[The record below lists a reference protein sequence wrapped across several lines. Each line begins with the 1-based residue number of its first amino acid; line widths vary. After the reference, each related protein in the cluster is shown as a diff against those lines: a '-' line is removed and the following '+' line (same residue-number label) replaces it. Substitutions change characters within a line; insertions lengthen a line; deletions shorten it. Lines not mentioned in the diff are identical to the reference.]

1 MSPAKKDRKN
11 QSEVEKNVRAADG
24 SPRIGAAGFAAAI
37 ADALH
42 REFDGSGSA
51 IKTIVGLTAAN
62 ERAVKNWYQ
71 GRNGPSGAFLVLLC
85 RHSDHVL
92 EAVLLL
98 SGRQDLVT
106 AKKLVDAKGKLR
118 EMLTL
123 IDELETSERM

>member
-1 MSPAKKDRKN
+1 MSPAKKDRKD
-11 QSEVEKNVRAADG
+11 QSEVGVNVRADDRG
-24 SPRIGAAGFAAAI
+24 LRMGAAGFAAAI

-42 REFDGSGSA
+42 REFDGNRSA

-71 GRNGPSGAFLVLLC
+71 GRNGPSGEFLILLC

-98 SGRQDLVT
+98 AGRQELIS
-106 AKKLVDAKGKLR
+106 AKKLLDAKGKLR
-118 EMLTL
+118 EMLAI
-123 IDELETSERM
+123 IDELESPVRK